1 MANDATHRKH
11 RRSASD
17 EEEEKS
23 SKRHKHRHHRR
34 HHHHR
39 HRHGSNKNEEESC
52 RDQDDS
58 VPPVANRRS
67 RLEDDVE
74 EGEILEEDE
83 SGVRENES
91 AMKEADVEYGEIEAD
106 GNSDRAD
113 RSIVVSLQPTLLYVS
128 LTSCLLLYSYILFDC
143 REILKKTRAINV

>member
-1 MANDATHRKH
+1 MANDTAHRKH

-17 EEEEKS
+17 EEDEKS

-34 HHHHR
+34 HHR
-39 HRHGSNKNEEESC
+39 HRHSSNKSEEESY
-52 RDQDDS
+52 RDQGDG
-58 VPPVANRRS
+58 VPHVSNRRS

-91 AMKEADVEYGEIEAD
+91 AMKEADVEFAEIEAD
-106 GNSDRAD
+106 GNSDRIE
-113 RSIVVSLQPTLLYVS
+113 RPTMVRFQPTQLYVN
-128 LTSCLLLYSYILFDC
+128 LTSCLLIHLYILFDC
-143 REILKKTRAINV
+143 CEILRKD